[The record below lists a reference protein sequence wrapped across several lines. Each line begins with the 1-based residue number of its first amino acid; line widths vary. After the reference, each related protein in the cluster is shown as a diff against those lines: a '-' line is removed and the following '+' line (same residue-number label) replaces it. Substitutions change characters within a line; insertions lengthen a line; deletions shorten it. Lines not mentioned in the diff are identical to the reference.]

1 MAGKVI
7 LKSNLMNL
15 AFKKESA
22 YVIRNDNYT
31 LISNNEFI
39 SAVQRNSG
47 LDAHIVQA
55 ASDAIAKEF
64 QNLLLNGHAVTVPGL
79 GIFRFALN
87 AKAKATQEEAGASA
101 VYRKKILYRPTKEL
115 KVGLSKIALEME
127 KVVPAEDE
135 DEGGEGGGN

>member
-15 AFKKESA
+15 AFKKENA
-22 YVIRNDNYT
+22 YVIRNDSYS

-87 AKAKATQEEAGASA
+87 AKAKATQKEAGAIA
-101 VYRKKILYRPTKEL
+101 VYRKKILYRPAKEL

-127 KVVPAEDE
+127 KVVPAEA
-135 DEGGEGGGN
+135 EGGQGGGN